1 MNNFNQFSTLSESE
15 LNQIIGGKSLW
26 RTINSIFNKTTKNA
40 AIKIGN
46 FSR

>member
-1 MNNFNQFSTLSESE
+1 MNNFKQFSTLSESE

-26 RTINSIFNKTTKNA
+26 RTINSIFNNTKNA